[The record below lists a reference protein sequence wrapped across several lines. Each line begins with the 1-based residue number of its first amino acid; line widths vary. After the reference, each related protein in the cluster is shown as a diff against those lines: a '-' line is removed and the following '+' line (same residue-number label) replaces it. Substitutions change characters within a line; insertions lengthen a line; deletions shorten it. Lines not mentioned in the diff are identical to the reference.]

1 MDLLSREPT
10 AAVDRPRLTYRDQVV
25 LVAFGLWMVVGLFV
39 DGWAHDNN
47 KPETFFTP
55 WHGILYSG
63 FTAAMLASAWIV
75 NRHRRPDRPLR
86 EAIPTGF
93 TPTLVALG
101 AFAVGAVG
109 DLVWHEVFGI
119 EVSLEALLS
128 PTHLLLMVS
137 GLVALTVPVRLAWAE
152 QDQPATLRAFL
163 PVVLSLTIATA
174 LVGFFLLYLSP
185 FLNHAAATAFD
196 RFPGQAHTH
205 PPSDPREMAQ
215 LLGVASILLTT
226 VVLSLPTLLVLHRWT
241 PPPGTF
247 TLMLTILLLLFVG
260 VDEFS
265 QPTLILCGVAA
276 GVTGDL
282 LARRGPQWVTA
293 AAVAAVLWLTYF
305 ALSALAEGGVAWTA
319 ELWTGVVVLAALL
332 AGAMGLVAA
341 RTPLPPDF
349 AAIEE
354 EAPGGLSSM

>member
-1 MDLLSREPT
+1 MELLTSTRTP
-10 AAVDRPRLTYRDQVV
+10 AVDRPRLTYRDQVL

-75 NRHRRPDRPLR
+75 NRHRRPGRPLR
-86 EAIPTGF
+86 DAIPVGF

-152 QDQPATLRAFL
+152 PSQPASLRAFL

-185 FLNHAAATAFD
+185 FLNHAAGAGFD
-196 RFPGQAHTH
+196 RFSGQAHTH

-226 VVLSLPTLLVLHRWT
+226 VVLSLPTLLVLRRWT

-247 TLMLTILLLLFVG
+247 TLMLSIVVLLFVG

-282 LARRGPQWVTA
+282 LAARVPRWMTA

-305 ALSALAEGGVAWTA
+305 GLYAVAEGGVEWTA

-341 RTPLPPDF
+341 PTLSPAGL
-349 AAIEE
+349 AAIEDE
-354 EAPGGLSSM
+354 KPAGLSNM